1 MYRGSSF
8 IPHLTIAFKTL
19 FLIEGI
25 KTTVSAPKVTKVSG
39 IDANAAPVGGL
50 IVVKVMTLDDLSKVE
65 LWIEEEVLGLGLDE
79 T

>member
-1 MYRGSSF
+1 M
-8 IPHLTIAFKTL
+8 PHPTIAFKTL

-25 KTTVSAPKVTKVSG
+25 KTTVSAPKVTLRSSR
-39 IDANAAPVGGL
+39 IDANTFPAVGGL
-50 IVVKVMTLDDLSKVE
+50 IVVTVMTLDDLAKVE